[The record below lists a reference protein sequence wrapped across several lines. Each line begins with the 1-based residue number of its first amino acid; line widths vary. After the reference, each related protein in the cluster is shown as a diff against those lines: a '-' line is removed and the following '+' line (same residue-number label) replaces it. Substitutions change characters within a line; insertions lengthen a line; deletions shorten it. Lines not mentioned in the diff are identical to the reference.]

1 METKVRW
8 EREEILQDVV
18 KILEDMTKDWDME
31 FSGPI
36 GPETRLIGDLAFESI
51 DVVQFVVAIEEHFKR
66 RDLAFEQLLMED
78 GRYVS
83 EVKLAAAVDFLHE
96 KLNTAASSIPEKSA

>member
-8 EREEILQDVV
+8 EKEQILQDVV
-18 KILEDMTKDWDME
+18 AILEDMTKDWDTE
-31 FSGPI
+31 FSGAI
-36 GPETRLIGDLAFESI
+36 GAETRLIGDLAFESI

-83 EVKLAAAVDFLHE
+83 ELRVGGAVDFLHQ
-96 KLNTAASSIPEKSA
+96 KLNAPATGGSE